1 MRNTLKKAFA
11 ALLAAALCLSLAG
24 CYDENKTWA
33 AKKGDTT
40 LPIGSYIYYLNSAY
54 SEAMAKVPSGDEV
67 VKATIEEKDAETW
80 IRERAESY
88 LRSFYFVNE
97 KFDELGLELTED
109 DIASIDSN
117 TDSFWSYYKTGF
129 EEMGIAKESFR
140 TAFTL
145 YNTRQEKLMYAMYG
159 KDGELELSDD
169 DLKAYVTENYYNY
182 QYFSASLSTTDD
194 DGNSQDLTD
203 EEKTALKTKLEAYV
217 RDINKGDM
225 TLEEAATDYAEKEL
239 GGADKTTYSAPS
251 PTQITN
257 LNESIRTGIE
267 SVKDNEAVFVE
278 TSSSYLVI
286 FRLPIADGFSDMIA
300 EESGRNSLI
309 SSMKG
314 KEFSEY
320 VLEQGKSTE
329 GIEINEAALK
339 SVKLSSMINDNNKNG
354 TSSASSS
361 EASDENSSVESS
373 ASSTGSDS

>member
-11 ALLAAALCLSLAG
+11 AFLATALCLSLAG

-40 LPIGSYIYYLNSAY
+40 LPIGSYIYYLNTSY

-88 LRSFYFVNE
+88 LKSFYFVSE
-97 KFDELGLELTED
+97 KFDELGLEFTEED
-109 DIASIDSN
+109 TSSVDSN
-117 TDSFWSYYKTGF
+117 TDSFWAYYKTSM

-140 TAFTL
+140 TAFAL
-145 YNTRQEKLMYAMYG
+145 YNTKLEKLMYAMYG
-159 KDGELELSDD
+159 KGGELELSDD
-169 DLKAYVTENYYNY
+169 DLKSYVTENYYNY

-194 DGNSQDLTD
+194 EGNSQALTD

-239 GGADKTTYSAPS
+239 GGADNSTYSAPS

-278 TSSSYLVI
+278 TSSAYMVVY
-286 FRLPIADGFSDMIA
+286 RLPIADGFADMVA

-309 SSMKG
+309 STMKG
-314 KEFSEY
+314 EDFSEY
-320 VLEQGKSTE
+320 VLEQGKSME

-339 SVKLSSMINDNNKNG
+339 SIKLSTMINDNNKNG

-361 EASDENSSVESS
+361 EASDENSSTESGVSS
-373 ASSTGSDS
+373 ASSGS